1 MMHDASGADGLTL
14 TAAGIA
20 PATTAPPRQPVGG
33 RSA

>member
-20 PATTAPPRQPVGG
+20 PQPTPTRQTASG
-33 RSA
+33 RTAS